1 MMKYT
6 FKSDP
11 GGIKMIIL
19 KWILIIFLI
28 LFLVDFIMLSFYIGC
43 ILILDNHRKKAKQ
56 QNEQL

>member
-1 MMKYT
+1 
-6 FKSDP
+6 
-11 GGIKMIIL
+11 MIIL